1 MSSITGIAADAQR
14 LRRHLGRQ
22 VPVAEMPGD
31 AHEGERV
38 GGADF
43 GERLGR
49 GQNLDEAAVLEPE
62 AVAAAQHRRLRQVEQ
77 EGEPA
82 DAGHDEAAAV
92 ALVELEHHAVGRLAR
107 PRPRGKNLVRP
118 QHRSGPPPC
127 LVRPPSMDERQKE
140 RQPACKPGSVWP
152 GLIAPT

>member
-1 MSSITGIAADAQR
+1 MRSAFGVS
-14 LRRHLGRQ
+14 LGRQ

-31 AHEGERV
+31 AHEGEGV
-38 GGADF
+38 GGADL

-49 GQNLDEAAVLEPE
+49 GHNLDDAAVLQPE
-62 AVAAAQHRRLRQVEQ
+62 AVAAAQHRGLRQVEQ

-92 ALVELEHHAVGRLAR
+92 ALVELEHHAVGRRR
-107 PRPRGKNLVRP
+107 PSSPRGKNLVRP
-118 QHRSGPPPC
+118 QHRPALRLASPARPAWTSGQ
-127 LVRPPSMDERQKE
+127 DE